1 MNALIYSA
9 GLGTR
14 LAPLTDHTPKA
25 LVQLN
30 GKPLL
35 SYALEK
41 CAELGV
47 TTAVVNVHHF
57 GQQVI
62 DYLGTQVYDGMKI
75 IISDERDMLLDTGGG
90 LIKALPLFEVDK
102 PILLYNVDVV
112 TNVSLWD
119 LKRDHYRN
127 DSIATLM
134 VNKREGN
141 RFFLF
146 NEEMEL
152 CGWEN
157 RATDERIV
165 VRHEDNLSSW
175 GFCGIH
181 FIEYDFVTKL
191 GELRKFSI
199 TGGYLEI
206 AKTEK
211 VFGWSNWHGYWFDVG
226 SPQKLQEAA
235 EVVLADKK

>member
-1 MNALIYSA
+1 MNALIFAA

-25 LVQLN
+25 LVPLN
-30 GKPLL
+30 NKPLL
-35 SYALEK
+35 VYALQK

-57 GQQVI
+57 GQEVI
-62 DYLGTQVYDGMKI
+62 DFLSTQVFDGMKI
-75 IISDERDMLLDTGGG
+75 KVSDERDFLLDTGGG
-90 LIKALPLFEVDK
+90 LIKALPLFEERK

-112 TNVSLWD
+112 TSANLWE
-119 LKRDHYRN
+119 LKKMHYRN
-127 DSIATLM
+127 DGIATLM

-141 RFFLF
+141 RYFLL
-146 NEEMEL
+146 NEDQIL

-157 RATDERIV
+157 TATGERIIA
-165 VRHEDNLSSW
+165 RNDENLERW

-181 FIEYDFVTKL
+181 IVEYDFVTKL

-199 TGGYLEI
+199 TQGYLDL
-206 AKTEK
+206 AATESI
-211 VFGWSNWHGYWFDVG
+211 FGWSNWEGYWFDVG
-226 SPQKLQEAA
+226 SPQKLSEAA
-235 EVVLADKK
+235 AKILATT